1 MRRRRH
7 GRAGGR
13 WLWQWQMRRQHGL
26 IGIGGIGIGGWRRG
40 LRKIGQRKQ
49 HADGARCQDRTQNT
63 NSKRKP
69 AQALSRHA
77 GALRAL
83 RHTRLCRRHQLRG
96 AFDRFAA
103 AASFSAV
110 PRLSLAVA
118 IQLHLVQASKPTH
131 AGSRA
136 HVCHAGSREPGCR
149 RRWHSTKEDVGRRDL
164 LPVEG
169 LAVITWETVFCN
181 GTIVN
186 TAPQTV
192 LELLRRINCAPLI
205 VLESVG
211 L

>member
-1 MRRRRH
+1 
-7 GRAGGR
+7 
-13 WLWQWQMRRQHGL
+13 MRRQHGL

-40 LRKIGQRKQ
+40 LREIGQRKQ

-136 HVCHAGSREPGCR
+136 HGCHAGSRGPGCR
-149 RRWHSTKEDVGRRDL
+149 RRWHSRGCRTSGGRQENHCLDAGASRCRGGNQHCL
-164 LPVEG
+164 YQY
-169 LAVITWETVFCN
+169 
-181 GTIVN
+181 IV
-186 TAPQTV
+186 TRG
-192 LELLRRINCAPLI
+192 LRRACHT
-205 VLESVG
+205 
-211 L
+211 